1 MVVRKWQKFSKFQFT
16 GDWQLHTN
24 VTDGKSNPRE
34 YFERA
39 EELNTEFLLFSEH
52 VRKRLDYNY
61 LKFKESVYKAG
72 SLSTVKF
79 AVGAEAKVLDEY
91 GNLDISETLIDEV
104 EVLLTSFHS
113 HNFTTKSEYKR
124 ALFNAVKNPIT
135 DIWAHPT
142 SYHNEMG
149 FDMNYN
155 DWIEIFNVLMAEGVG
170 YELNKKYPTPSNV
183 EFKILKS
190 MQFSNVVFGSDAHHS
205 NDLLTNEERNNFKLL
220 LGYEY

>member
-1 MVVRKWQKFSKFQFT
+1 M
-16 GDWQLHTN
+16 
-24 VTDGKSNPRE
+24 
-34 YFERA
+34 
-39 EELNTEFLLFSEH
+39 
-52 VRKRLDYNY
+52 
-61 LKFKESVYKAG
+61 
-72 SLSTVKF
+72 
-79 AVGAEAKVLDEY
+79 
-91 GNLDISETLIDEV
+91 
-104 EVLLTSFHS
+104 
-113 HNFTTKSEYKR
+113 
-124 ALFNAVKNPIT
+124 FNAVKNPIT